1 MITFNQ
7 KYCPFEPKK
16 YGSSLKT
23 TSPLI
28 APFHSDLTTTPMP
41 GSTKTSSYVF
51 SGLYL
56 KENVSNSVNL
66 ERATEDVQKYFEY
79 KDFEAI
85 WIYVATY
92 YKARAFGSAEVI
104 FTCLKY
110 SRIQGFIWS
119 VSQ

>member
-1 MITFNQ
+1 
-7 KYCPFEPKK
+7 
-16 YGSSLKT
+16 
-23 TSPLI
+23 
-28 APFHSDLTTTPMP
+28 MP
-41 GSTKTSSYVF
+41 GSTNTSSYVF